1 MRKILTVIWRVI
13 TFPFQVIFWILRAI
27 WNWATSI
34 SKSIRFFLFEEPDE
48 APLADTIQKAVEYPN
63 EILGH
68 LDELRKHLFRAVV
81 ALLITTVISF
91 AFTPQIL
98 EILTSEIGGL
108 SETQAIDLT
117 EPIGVYMR
125 VALLTGF
132 ALALP
137 YIILELWLFV
147 GPGLSRRARLIGLLS
162 IPMITV
168 FFVGGM
174 AFAYFFMLPTAVPV
188 LRDFL
193 DIPVKI
199 RPSSYIRF
207 VTGLMFWIGLAF
219 ELPVVSYF
227 LAAMRIVSAKTL
239 LQQSRLAV
247 VILAVFAAA
256 ITPTVDPIN
265 MLLVLGPLLLLYF
278 LSVGLAFLA
287 QIGRK
292 QQTDVV

>member
-13 TFPFQVIFWILRAI
+13 IFPFQVIFWILRAI